1 MRYNT
6 YNIGQ
11 FHSFS
16 YVLAKKYGV
25 NAALILSYIGFKIQH
40 SQHDHDGKKWFY
52 ITIKDLAQHYPYLG
66 CTAVFDALQRL
77 TRKDGPLI
85 TGNYNKK
92 KYDRT
97 KWYAFKNNDLAQLLE
112 KEPRYFRVEEAI
124 FHGLAEAVLLSNLA
138 YQITENRKKNPNY
151 RCHPMSPAKLAEIQ
165 PFSRSAI
172 QRALKNLVED
182 KVLLNRST
190 TDTRLATEYCF
201 ADLDEMQECLAGSKA
216 NMVFFDDTC
225 VFKEDYEI
233 LPAQT
238 QIPNMAGSNPD
249 LAGSIANMAGSN
261 PNDNTH

>member
-1 MRYNT
+1 MNDNRFY
-6 YNIGQ
+6 IRQ

-16 YVLAKKYGV
+16 TALAKKYGV
-25 NAALILSYIGFKIQH
+25 NAALILSYLSYKIQK
-40 SQHDHDGKKWFY
+40 STNNYDGKNWFY
-52 ITIKDLAQHYPYLG
+52 ITVKDLAQHYPYLG
-66 CTAVFDALQRL
+66 RTAVFEALQRL

-92 KYDRT
+92 TYDRT
-97 KWYAFKNNDLAQLLE
+97 KWYAFKDDDLAQLLG
-112 KEPRYFRVEEAI
+112 KEPRYFRVEAAEYY
-124 FHGLAEAVLLSNLA
+124 GVPEAVLLSNLA

-165 PFSRSAI
+165 PFSRSTI
-172 QRALKNLVED
+172 QRALKHLVED

-201 ADLDEMQECLAGSKA
+201 AEREELEDNLAGSKA
-216 NMVFFDDTC
+216 NKVFYDNAL
-225 VFKEDYEI
+225 VYQGDYEI

-238 QIPNMAGSNPD
+238 RIPNMAGSIPD